1 MSGAIDFDKAKRRD
15 KTRSDGVSRNVNK
28 VPYKTPPTES
38 QLKLIA
44 ELKEKLEGIGKD
56 ISYLAEPED
65 KFIAMHV
72 LDSLIRL
79 CKKYNL

>member
-1 MSGAIDFDKAKRRD
+1 MSGAIDFEKAKKRD

-38 QLKLIA
+38 QLQLIA
-44 ELKEKLEGIGKD
+44 KLKEKLENAGKD

>member
-1 MSGAIDFDKAKRRD
+1 MSGSIDFEKAKRRD

-28 VPYKTPPTES
+28 VPYKNPPTES

-44 ELKEKLEGIGKD
+44 ELKEKLDGVGKD
-56 ISYLAEPED
+56 TSYLAEPED

-72 LDSLIRL
+72 LEALIKL

>member
-1 MSGAIDFDKAKRRD
+1 MNRLDFEKAKTRD
-15 KTRSDGVSRNVNK
+15 KTRSDSVNRNVNK

-44 ELKEKLEGIGKD
+44 ELKGKLEGAGKD
-56 ISYLAEPED
+56 ISYLAEPD
-65 KFIAMHV
+65 CKFIAMHV

-79 CKKYNL
+79 CKKYHL